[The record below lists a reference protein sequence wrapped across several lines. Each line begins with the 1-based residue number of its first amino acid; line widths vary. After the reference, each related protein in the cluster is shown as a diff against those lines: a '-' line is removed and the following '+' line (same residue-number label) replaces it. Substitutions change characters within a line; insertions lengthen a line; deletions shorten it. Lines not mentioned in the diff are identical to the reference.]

1 MTEGEIGGAIG
12 GADAGRGSAEEQVEE
27 LGHPVPGTVI
37 PPDGTAAVTEFA
49 PDAPDDDEPPAS
61 PV

>member
-1 MTEGEIGGAIG
+1 MTAELRDR
-12 GADAGRGSAEEQVEE
+12 DAAGNDDAEQQPEE
-27 LGHPVPGTVI
+27 LGEPVPGTVI

-49 PDAPDDDEPPAS
+49 PDAPDEGSGVS